1 THGLRVVAEVASCR
15 AGRRGTIRDRGLMD
29 AQHPTDDMVCR
40 VEHVAHIVEEYKSKV
55 IAHERQCHG
64 RRANFQ
70 VVYEESLTAY
80 GISGLQ
86 VAAAGLGDGET
97 PQRTAAARKEYGR
110 QEKRGRGRRQL
121 AANGWRTE

>member
-1 THGLRVVAEVASCR
+1 
-15 AGRRGTIRDRGLMD
+15 MD

-64 RRANFQ
+64 RSANFQ

-86 VAAAGLGDGET
+86 VAGAGLVDGKAA
-97 PQRTAAARKEYGR
+97 QRIAAAREEQLG
-110 QEKRGRGRRQL
+110 QGKRGRFRRQL
-121 AANGWRTE
+121 ASEANCRPQG

>member
-1 THGLRVVAEVASCR
+1 
-15 AGRRGTIRDRGLMD
+15 MD

-55 IAHERQCHG
+55 IAHERQCH
-64 RRANFQ
+64 RRSANFQ

-86 VAAAGLGDGET
+86 VARASLVDGET
-97 PQRTAAARKEYGR
+97 AQRIAAACKEQLR
-110 QEKRGRGRRQL
+110 QGNRGRFRRQL
-121 AANGWRTE
+121 ASNWWRTEIGRASCRERV